1 MIAKY
6 STAFWVCAALVAA
19 FVLAIF
25 GYTVSIPLPA
35 EDLQVYVNYIYFTSD
50 DLVPEAFYGNGFG
63 ILPGEFVY
71 KIGRKKEEVGGIY
84 RPLTAS
90 LMALDYTVCGVESTC
105 YHITNLLLQVACSIA
120 VLALAWH
127 LTQASIPAS
136 VAAALL
142 FSVSPT
148 HSLSQVVMLQ
158 RSDILCTLFYV
169 LSVLFFA
176 RYLDEKRNNGSPR
189 RDYVL
194 CVAFMLLSLMSK
206 EMAAT
211 LPIAFLLF
219 DLTTR
224 FENPLRLSVL
234 NRLSRR
240 HALFFGILVGYLL
253 FRIIA
258 FGGIGGYPAFA
269 LDKNVEGPAALM
281 LGRHNITNAISGLN
295 HLFGVASSTR
305 LVRYSLLAAI
315 FAPLLLGVSR
325 RTKFAI
331 LMTAVAMLPVLTQAS
346 ISPLYMFLSSAWFSV
361 GIAASLWWLLERL
374 IKFSRRSS
382 SSYSGEVCRKR
393 AALAVFAVLV
403 GLLTCFF
410 ASKVFADISA
420 CKRRIEF
427 AYKTAARIIE
437 LISPMPK
444 GAKLFLVTPTMMES
458 EGRVDFDPAI
468 EAVLRVKVND
478 HSLKL
483 WPIPLNVE
491 HDELMEQFQAA
502 ALDMEKIEVD
512 EKTYFLGNLSGE
524 LRLWTDILDCF
535 RARAALRSLPG
546 RLPGDYHGWAFDD
559 QSMFGWTVTDAAGA
573 PAQAELSG
581 GELVFTVSDAGP
593 VFLVSPP
600 CELNAKRVDRF
611 AFEARIEQKDGG
623 PAESPAFV
631 EWVSDTYPDWSS
643 QQSRT
648 VMLSSDGEY
657 HAYVAEPG
665 KDFNWVTA
673 NHVTRIRIRFPAMRT
688 RLHLKCISMYYSG
701 APMRRRGEAPA
712 QAG

>member
-1 MIAKY
+1 MIVRY
-6 STAFWVCAALVAA
+6 STAFWVCAAIVAA
-19 FVLAIF
+19 FVLVVF
-25 GYTVSIPLPA
+25 GSTVSIPLSA
-35 EDLQVYVNYIYFTSD
+35 EDLQVYVNYTFFTSD
-50 DLVPEAFYGNGFG
+50 NLIPEAFYGNGFG

-71 KIGRKKEEVGGIY
+71 KIGRKKEEVGGVY

-90 LMALDYTVCGVESTC
+90 LMALDYAICGVESTC

-136 VAAALL
+136 LAAALL

-148 HSLSQVVMLQ
+148 HSLSQVVVLQ
-158 RSDILCTLFYV
+158 RSDILCTLFYA

-176 RYLDEKRNNGSPR
+176 RHVDENRNDGSPR

-194 CVAFMLLSLMSK
+194 CLAFMLLSLMSK

-219 DLTTR
+219 DLMTR
-224 FENPLRLSVL
+224 FENPFRLSVL
-234 NRLSRR
+234 ERLSKR
-240 HALFFGILVGYLL
+240 HALFFGILVGYLV

-269 LDKNVEGPAALM
+269 LDKNVEGPAAFM

-295 HLFGVASSTR
+295 HLFGVASSSR

-325 RTKFAI
+325 RVKFAI
-331 LMTAVAMLPVLTQAS
+331 VMTAVAMLPVLTQAS

-361 GIAASLWWLLERL
+361 GIVASLWWLLERL
-374 IKFSRRSS
+374 IK
-382 SSYSGEVCRKR
+382 RKN
-393 AALAVFAVLV
+393 AAIAVFAVLV
-403 GLLTCFF
+403 GVLTCLF
-410 ASKVFADISA
+410 ASNVFADISVS
-420 CKRRIEF
+420 KKRIEF
-427 AYKTAARIIE
+427 AYKTATRITE
-437 LISPMPK
+437 LISPMPR
-444 GAKLFLVTPTMMES
+444 GARLYLVTPSMMES
-458 EGRVDFDPAI
+458 QGRVDFDPAI
-468 EAVLRVKVND
+468 EAVLRLKMND

-502 ALDMEKIEVD
+502 ALDMEAIEVD
-512 EKTYFLGNLSGE
+512 EKTYFLGNISGE
-524 LRLWTDILDCF
+524 LRLRTDILDSF

-546 RLPGDYHGWAFDD
+546 RLPGDYYGWAFDS
-559 QSMFGWTVTDAAGA
+559 QSLFGWTVTDAAGA

-581 GELVFTVSDAGP
+581 GDLVFTVSDGGP
-593 VFLVSPP
+593 VFVVSPP

-623 PAESPAFV
+623 PAEFPVFV

-643 QQSRT
+643 EQSRT
-648 VMLSSDGEY
+648 VMLKSDGEY
-657 HAYVAEPG
+657 HDYVAAPG
-665 KDFNWVTA
+665 KDFNWVTTD
-673 NHVTRIRIRFPAMRT
+673 HVTRMRIQFPAMRAT
-688 RLHLKCISMYYSG
+688 AHIKSISMYYSG
-701 APMRRRGEAPA
+701 AAMRRRE
-712 QAG
+712 